1 VNATWEIRDALLLAF
16 EELSAYGVLTVP
28 AATGET
34 AQVRFELARALM
46 ATAPFGLGSYA
57 FWLESDEH
65 LLAAGHRPPLY
76 TSGPEVDVA
85 LAAALAHQGYDIE
98 ALDDIE
104 EAA

>member
-16 EELSAYGVLTVP
+16 EELSSYGVLTVP
-28 AATGET
+28 AATGKT

-65 LLAAGHRPPLY
+65 LFAEGHRPPLY
-76 TSGPEVDVA
+76 TSGPEVDIA

-98 ALDDIE
+98 ALDGIE

>member
-16 EELSAYGVLTVP
+16 EELSSHGVLTVP

-65 LLAAGHRPPLY
+65 LFAEGHRPPLY
-76 TSGPEVDVA
+76 TSGPEVDIA

-98 ALDDIE
+98 ALDGIE

>member
-65 LLAAGHRPPLY
+65 LFAEGHRPPLY
-76 TSGPEVDVA
+76 TSGPEVAVA

-98 ALDDIE
+98 ALDGIE

>member
-1 VNATWEIRDALLLAF
+1 MNATWHIREALLLAF
-16 EELSAYGVLTVP
+16 EELSSYGVLTVP
-28 AATGET
+28 GATGDT
-34 AQVRFELARALM
+34 AQIRFELARALM

-57 FWLESDEH
+57 FWLAADEH
-65 LLAAGHRPPLY
+65 LFAEGRRPPLY

-98 ALDDIE
+98 AVE